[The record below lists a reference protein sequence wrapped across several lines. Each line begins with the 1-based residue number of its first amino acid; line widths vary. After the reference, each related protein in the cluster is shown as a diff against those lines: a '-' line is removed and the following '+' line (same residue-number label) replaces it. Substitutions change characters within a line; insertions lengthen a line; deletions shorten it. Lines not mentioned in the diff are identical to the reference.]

1 MITCNCSSVVP
12 WVFVN
17 WQYFQIS
24 VVKLQFI
31 GHASG
36 NISRKKATGCN
47 SYCQSSRFT
56 GNQNFRGESHSCP
69 RDNSEILIFIQGLNG
84 LKFRCC
90 APALRRSLALHADI
104 TWAHVGQLIY
114 FQICLERECL
124 GKRMFFFQAYVFGT
138 LNVIISHRRTV
149 NNSFLLWTDKL
160 HAQHFFQGFDQAAC
174 IRKERS
180 GSQLQ
185 WEVS

>member
-56 GNQNFRGESHSCP
+56 GNQINFRGESHSCP

-84 LKFRCC
+84 LKFKCC
-90 APALRRSLALHADI
+90 APLTSADS
-104 TWAHVGQLIY
+104 TACRHHMGSRGSVDLFSNMSG
-114 FQICLERECL
+114 ERML
-124 GKRMFFFQAYVFGT
+124 GKTKRMFFFPSVCF
-138 LNVIISHRRTV
+138 
-149 NNSFLLWTDKL
+149 W
-160 HAQHFFQGFDQAAC
+160 HAQCHYQSPAY
-174 IRKERS
+174 S
-180 GSQLQ
+180 
-185 WEVS
+185 